1 MLKALFGWLF
11 GRRPAPPV
19 GPAARAP
26 ASPPPAVPA
35 TPTQDDAGF
44 RKLNRDAPL
53 RAGQPAEA
61 PAGEFA
67 LGFEGQWRDAE
78 TGLHYNRFRYYD
90 PETARYLTPD
100 PYGLFADPNA
110 YRYVPSPLEWVD
122 PYGLDQVT
130 TTVGNRDYVFDRDA
144 QGRTVR
150 AEGPLCNPNRIENEH
165 RSTSAQKRIA
175 GGTGDHAGHLIG
187 NQFGGPGGDEN
198 LVRMCP
204 TLNLGKWKKMENQL
218 VGLTKNNSVRVVV
231 TVHYKGNSTKPAKF
245 TVDAY
250 ITDRNG
256 KVTRKRWQHKNC

>member
-1 MLKALFGWLF
+1 
-11 GRRPAPPV
+11 
-19 GPAARAP
+19 
-26 ASPPPAVPA
+26 
-35 TPTQDDAGF
+35 
-44 RKLNRDAPL
+44 
-53 RAGQPAEA
+53 
-61 PAGEFA
+61 
-67 LGFEGQWRDAE
+67 
-78 TGLHYNRFRYYD
+78 
-90 PETARYLTPD
+90 
-100 PYGLFADPNA
+100 
-110 YRYVPSPLEWVD
+110 VD

-144 QGRTVR
+144 RGRTVR

-204 TLNLGKWKKMENQL
+204 TLNLGKWKRMENQL

-250 ITDRNG
+250 VTDRNG